1 MIDFEHVSKQYKHN
15 AKPALEDVNFHVDD
29 GEFVFLL
36 GHSGAGKSTLLKL
49 ILREETPTEGRVLVN
64 GQDVARLRRRKIP
77 YLRRQMGIIFQD
89 FRLIP
94 TMTVYENIAFAM
106 HVTNI
111 GHKQIK
117 ERVNYM
123 LELVHLEDKAKVYP
137 DLLSGGEQ
145 QRVAVAR
152 ALAHAPKLVI
162 ADEPT
167 GNIDPELSLEMMELL
182 ERVSEM
188 GITVLVVTHEH
199 ELVRHFDRRVVTL
212 SGGHII
218 SDVPTGSMI
227 PHPARR
233 PEGTGNGGVAGMM
246 KPSTFGFLVVRG
258 VRNLGKHWAMTIA
271 CIASLSVCMT
281 LNTFATLAE
290 VNVDSMV
297 NYLGQQ
303 NEMVVYVDPE
313 ADDATIQTV
322 GERITATPGVSRV
335 QYMSKEDVLNQY
347 RGYMADYAVLL
358 DEFENDNPFKANY
371 RVSLADL
378 SQMQAMSQNFQS
390 IPGVYSVTA
399 PIEMTQTFVE
409 VQRAVTKVGQI
420 VILVLMAV
428 SIITVGSTIRL
439 SVFARRREIEIMK
452 YVGATN
458 HLVTLP
464 FFVEGLT
471 MGLISGAITSVA
483 GIFGYAYIVQASST
497 LGGLWQLLMGTAM
510 VPVDA
515 VWPTIL
521 TYSLAGGALVGAL
534 GSMFSIRKHLNV

>member
-1 MIDFEHVSKQYKHN
+1 
-15 AKPALEDVNFHVDD
+15 
-29 GEFVFLL
+29 
-36 GHSGAGKSTLLKL
+36 
-49 ILREETPTEGRVLVN
+49 
-64 GQDVARLRRRKIP
+64 
-77 YLRRQMGIIFQD
+77 
-89 FRLIP
+89 
-94 TMTVYENIAFAM
+94 
-106 HVTNI
+106 
-111 GHKQIK
+111 
-117 ERVNYM
+117 
-123 LELVHLEDKAKVYP
+123 
-137 DLLSGGEQ
+137 
-145 QRVAVAR
+145 
-152 ALAHAPKLVI
+152 
-162 ADEPT
+162 
-167 GNIDPELSLEMMELL
+167 
-182 ERVSEM
+182 
-188 GITVLVVTHEH
+188 
-199 ELVRHFDRRVVTL
+199 
-212 SGGHII
+212 
-218 SDVPTGSMI
+218 
-227 PHPARR
+227 
-233 PEGTGNGGVAGMM
+233 MM

-313 ADDATIQTV
+313 ADDATIQSV

-378 SQMQAMSQNFQS
+378 SQMQTMSQNFQS

-458 HLVTLP
+458 RMVTLP

-471 MGLISGAITSVA
+471 MGLISGILTAAVSLGCYTYVVNAA
-483 GIFGYAYIVQASST
+483 GG
-497 LGGLWQLLMGTAM
+497 LGGIWQMLMGRAL
-510 VPVDA
+510 VPVA
-515 VWPTIL
+515 NVLPTIVV
-521 TYSLAGGALVGAL
+521 TSLLSGAIVGGVG
-534 GSMFSIRKHLNV
+534 STFSIRKHLNV

>member
-1 MIDFEHVSKQYKHN
+1 
-15 AKPALEDVNFHVDD
+15 
-29 GEFVFLL
+29 
-36 GHSGAGKSTLLKL
+36 
-49 ILREETPTEGRVLVN
+49 
-64 GQDVARLRRRKIP
+64 
-77 YLRRQMGIIFQD
+77 
-89 FRLIP
+89 
-94 TMTVYENIAFAM
+94 
-106 HVTNI
+106 
-111 GHKQIK
+111 
-117 ERVNYM
+117 
-123 LELVHLEDKAKVYP
+123 
-137 DLLSGGEQ
+137 
-145 QRVAVAR
+145 
-152 ALAHAPKLVI
+152 
-162 ADEPT
+162 
-167 GNIDPELSLEMMELL
+167 
-182 ERVSEM
+182 
-188 GITVLVVTHEH
+188 
-199 ELVRHFDRRVVTL
+199 
-212 SGGHII
+212 
-218 SDVPTGSMI
+218 
-227 PHPARR
+227 
-233 PEGTGNGGVAGMM
+233 MM

-313 ADDATIQTV
+313 ADDATIQSV

-409 VQRAVTKVGQI
+409 VQQAVTKVGQI

-458 HLVTLP
+458 RMVTLP

-471 MGLISGAITSVA
+471 MGLISGILTAAVSLGCYSYVVNAA
-483 GIFGYAYIVQASST
+483 GG
-497 LGGLWQLLMGTAM
+497 LGGIWQMLMGRAL
-510 VPVDA
+510 VPVA
-515 VWPTIL
+515 NVLPTIVV
-521 TYSLAGGALVGAL
+521 TSLLSGAIVGGVG
-534 GSMFSIRKHLNV
+534 STFSIRKHLNV

>member
-1 MIDFEHVSKQYKHN
+1 
-15 AKPALEDVNFHVDD
+15 
-29 GEFVFLL
+29 
-36 GHSGAGKSTLLKL
+36 
-49 ILREETPTEGRVLVN
+49 
-64 GQDVARLRRRKIP
+64 
-77 YLRRQMGIIFQD
+77 
-89 FRLIP
+89 
-94 TMTVYENIAFAM
+94 
-106 HVTNI
+106 
-111 GHKQIK
+111 
-117 ERVNYM
+117 
-123 LELVHLEDKAKVYP
+123 
-137 DLLSGGEQ
+137 
-145 QRVAVAR
+145 
-152 ALAHAPKLVI
+152 
-162 ADEPT
+162 
-167 GNIDPELSLEMMELL
+167 MM
-182 ERVSEM
+182 R
-188 GITVLVVTHEH
+188 
-199 ELVRHFDRRVVTL
+199 
-212 SGGHII
+212 
-218 SDVPTGSMI
+218 
-227 PHPARR
+227 
-233 PEGTGNGGVAGMM
+233 
-246 KPSTFGFLVVRG
+246 PSTFFFLTRRG

-313 ADDATIQTV
+313 ADDATIQSV

-458 HLVTLP
+458 RMVTLP

-471 MGLISGAITSVA
+471 MGLISGILTAAVSLGCYSYVVNAA
-483 GIFGYAYIVQASST
+483 GG
-497 LGGLWQLLMGTAM
+497 LGGIWQMLMGRAL
-510 VPVDA
+510 VPVA
-515 VWPTIL
+515 NVLPTIVV
-521 TYSLAGGALVGAL
+521 TSLLSGAIVGGV

>member
-1 MIDFEHVSKQYKHN
+1 
-15 AKPALEDVNFHVDD
+15 
-29 GEFVFLL
+29 
-36 GHSGAGKSTLLKL
+36 
-49 ILREETPTEGRVLVN
+49 
-64 GQDVARLRRRKIP
+64 
-77 YLRRQMGIIFQD
+77 
-89 FRLIP
+89 
-94 TMTVYENIAFAM
+94 
-106 HVTNI
+106 
-111 GHKQIK
+111 
-117 ERVNYM
+117 
-123 LELVHLEDKAKVYP
+123 
-137 DLLSGGEQ
+137 
-145 QRVAVAR
+145 
-152 ALAHAPKLVI
+152 
-162 ADEPT
+162 
-167 GNIDPELSLEMMELL
+167 
-182 ERVSEM
+182 
-188 GITVLVVTHEH
+188 
-199 ELVRHFDRRVVTL
+199 
-212 SGGHII
+212 
-218 SDVPTGSMI
+218 
-227 PHPARR
+227 
-233 PEGTGNGGVAGMM
+233 MM

-258 VRNLGKHWAMTIA
+258 VRTLGKHWAMTIA

-313 ADDATIQTV
+313 ADDATIQSV